1 MQYFLIKCEVYHGNA
16 IGSII
21 NFNYIFLEKATMRL
35 VNMFCDLTKKDGL
48 EFTSPS
54 FCFAFT
60 LIRAVMLDLPFDH
73 QLVFD
78 SLLLIKNQAAVRP
91 KTTSKAKSNSDLQRP
106 KFLPRIEMFQLLSE
120 IISRTSGNLQ
130 DEAVLAFLTVAES
143 CSTDDK
149 CDSASRDEIS
159 CLLSALQNP
168 SRNVRNTA
176 IKALQKVS
184 AAFPTS
190 KKDNQIILRI
200 TKRIWITKYDIYE
213 ENRFV

>member
-1 MQYFLIKCEVYHGNA
+1 
-16 IGSII
+16 
-21 NFNYIFLEKATMRL
+21 
-35 VNMFCDLTKKDGL
+35 MFCDLTKRDEQ

-54 FCFAFT
+54 FCYAFT
-60 LIRAVMLDLPFDH
+60 LIKSVMLNLPFDH

-78 SLLLIKNQAAVRP
+78 CLLLIKSQAAVRP
-91 KTTSKAKSNSDLQRP
+91 KATSKAKCNSDLQRP

-120 IISRTSGNLQ
+120 ILSRTSGILQ

-143 CSTDDK
+143 CSVDEK
-149 CDSASRDEIS
+149 CDPANRDEIL

-168 SRNVRNTA
+168 SRNVRNTVL
-176 IKALQKVS
+176 KALQKVA

-213 ENRFV
+213 DNR